1 MCLTPPRGFQRNVT
15 IVLRVSADVV
25 VIGAGLAG
33 LACARTLTSAG
44 LSVRLLEASDGV
56 GGRVRTDLLD
66 GFRLDRGF
74 QILLTAYPELTRW
87 FDIDVLQLRRF
98 QAGATIWTGS
108 AFTTIGDPLRS
119 PRDLPSTVLSNVGS
133 LADKLRLLRL
143 IASVRR
149 GSVPEIMRRADMS
162 THQKIEQLGFSQR
175 FVKRFLQ
182 PLFSGIQLD
191 PNLEVS
197 SRRFEVIFRMLAVG
211 DSAVPAMGMGVLSE
225 LMANGLPDGVVQCGR
240 LVVELDGTTAL
251 LADGERV
258 DARIIVVATH
268 GPNAADL
275 LKLPDPGSR
284 PVSAIWFD
292 ATREPLHG
300 KKIFLDGAESGPMKN
315 LAVLTDVAPEY
326 APVGRTLCVAAIPG
340 PAALTP
346 RLESDVRK
354 QLERWH
360 PGSAKWETIRVD
372 VIPHGQPLQLPPF
385 DPRRTVRAGDNR
397 YVCGDHRD
405 TASTQGALFSGRRA
419 AAAVLADLQSPHTN

>member
-1 MCLTPPRGFQRNVT
+1 M
-15 IVLRVSADVV
+15 SADAV

-33 LACARTLTSAG
+33 LACARTLTYAG

-240 LVVELDGTTAL
+240 HVVELDGTTAL